1 LFFVFFS
8 DSFVNHTLA
17 NLNPDDPNPVAMKH
31 ASPIQQ
37 GQLPGLTREESLE
50 WAKNVEREM
59 RGEVTPDVEVGGTK
73 SDMKE

>member
-1 LFFVFFS
+1 
-8 DSFVNHTLA
+8 
-17 NLNPDDPNPVAMKH
+17 MKH